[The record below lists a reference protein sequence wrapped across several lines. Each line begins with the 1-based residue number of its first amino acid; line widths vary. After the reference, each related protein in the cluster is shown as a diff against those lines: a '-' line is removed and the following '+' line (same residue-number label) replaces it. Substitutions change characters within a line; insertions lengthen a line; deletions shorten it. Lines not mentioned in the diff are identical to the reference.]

1 MESEAFM
8 TNFQPSIKGHHTYK
22 CLLLISMLFIT
33 DLIVSAIAVKRVILV
48 GPLMEPGGI
57 LIFPLTYF
65 LSDIITEVYGY
76 KIARQ
81 ILWFGFLC
89 QFIFSLLIISIIQ
102 LPAAPFWHDQKAFE
116 TVFGHLII
124 YCFTTTLGTLFGGF
138 LNIYIISKF
147 KILLKGKYFWIRSL
161 LSTSVGE
168 LIFSVVALT
177 PLFLNSVGIEK
188 SLWIALSAYLFK
200 LSYGIIAVIPSSI
213 LVKIL
218 KRIENVDIYDFET
231 NFNPLKLEVN

>member
-1 MESEAFM
+1 MV
-8 TNFQPSIKGHHTYK
+8 NFQPNIKGYHTYK

-33 DLIVSAIAVKRVILV
+33 DLIVSALAVKRVILI

-65 LSDIITEVYGY
+65 LSDVITEVYGY

-81 ILWFGFLC
+81 ILWFGFFC
-89 QFIFSLLIISIIQ
+89 QFIFSLLIVGIMH
-102 LPAAPFWHDQKAFE
+102 LPAATFWHDQKSFE
-116 TVFGHLII
+116 TVFGHLFF
-124 YCFTTTLGTLFGGF
+124 YCLTTTLGTLCGGF
-138 LNIYIISKF
+138 LNIYIVSKF
-147 KILLKGKYFWIRSL
+147 KILLQGKYFWIRSL
-161 LSTSVGE
+161 LSSSVGE
-168 LIFSVVALT
+168 LIFSLIALT
-177 PLFLNSVGIEK
+177 PIFLHSVGVK
-188 SLWIALSAYLFK
+188 NALWIALSAYLFK

-218 KRIENVDIYDFET
+218 KKIENVDVYDFDT